1 MMSRPNMPSVSLDSP
16 GLRNIDPGTSH
27 KAAIET
33 KIQAQVY
40 FPKMFEA
47 IKAKGP
53 MPQREIAAA
62 TGMAEIPCSPVLR
75 LM

>member
-1 MMSRPNMPSVSLDSP
+1 MPSVSLDSP

-33 KIQAQVY
+33 KIRAQVH

-53 MPQREIAAA
+53 MPQREIVAPR
-62 TGMAEIPCSPVLR
+62 ELR
-75 LM
+75 KFHAVRFCA